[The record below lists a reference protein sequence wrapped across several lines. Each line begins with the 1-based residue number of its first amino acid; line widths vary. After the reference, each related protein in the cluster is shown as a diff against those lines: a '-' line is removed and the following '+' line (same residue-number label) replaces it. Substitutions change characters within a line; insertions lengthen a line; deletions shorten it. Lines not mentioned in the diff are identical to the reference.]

1 MKRRYRVIVGTPLRQ
16 FTVDAENETEARDEG
31 HRLFDAEIDENE
43 GHPLYDS
50 SNEIYITAQE
60 IWNEYVDWRK
70 NVCATLPE
78 EDQLFSTKMN
88 GEKVWLLEDGAA
100 FTMLYPE
107 DY

>member
-60 IWNEYVDWRK
+60 IWICERCKEDFGRPKYMTIRTQEDGKLRFLCF
-70 NVCATLPE
+70 VCAEE
-78 EDQLFSTKMN
+78 EDKAS
-88 GEKVWLLEDGAA
+88 
-100 FTMLYPE
+100 
-107 DY
+107 